1 MLFVL
6 FDFFELIG
14 LLLLFSR
21 SFSLARAVSASLS
34 SLSCTLSLPLSSLL
48 PFDPKL
54 VLACLLHAHTSAVDP
69 RLVLDCL
76 LHAHTSAVQLVLHS
90 RGKGGK

>member
-34 SLSCTLSLPLSSLL
+34 SLSCTLSLPLSPPS
-48 PFDPKL
+48 
-54 VLACLLHAHTSAVDP
+54 CLLT
-69 RLVLDCL
+69 LNWCL
-76 LHAHTSAVQLVLHS
+76 LVCCTHTHLQCS
-90 RGKGGK
+90 